1 MRSIRYTN
9 VILTV
14 LAVLLSL
21 QLWTQWSG
29 GPSIATT
36 GYAAGIPDSGAQRQ
50 QMVDQLKLLNSK
62 VDQLKGMFA
71 SGKARV
77 TVAQPKAEKE

>member
-9 VILTV
+9 IVLTI

-29 GPSIATT
+29 GPSVGAPAF
-36 GYAAGIPDSGAQRQ
+36 GQGIPDGGAQRKQ
-50 QMVDQLKLLNSK
+50 IIDELKLLNSK
-62 VDQLKGMFA
+62 VEDVKGMFA
-71 SGKARV
+71 TGKARV
-77 TVAQPKAEKE
+77 TVTQSGKE